1 MKTVNV
7 NELNKRYGISGQF
20 EKTDEEYYSVVNA
33 VKESVKRDY
42 KEKPIILIS
51 GPSGSGKTTTAEMLE
66 SMLDGEGVSTH
77 TVSIDNYFRTV
88 TEAERGNVDY
98 ESPTRVD
105 GELLS
110 EHIEK
115 IARCEE
121 VEIPIF
127 DFVSTM
133 RSDKTVRLKRK
144 PDELVIFEGIHALNP
159 SVITAPKDAT
169 SKIYISVRTR
179 VSYGDKL
186 LPPEYVRLMRRIA
199 RDKLFRGRSAEET
212 LKFYDEVKRGEDKYV
227 LPFKRYADYSID
239 SFIGYEVG
247 VYKSV
252 VESDVSALAGNYET
266 AKVLCEFLKNVKPLN
281 PEKTPYNSLIRE
293 FIGR

>member
-7 NELNKRYGISGQF
+7 NELNKRYGIFGQF

-33 VKESVKRDY
+33 VKESVKRDF

-159 SVITAPKDAT
+159 SVITASKAAT

-179 VSYGDKL
+179 VSYGEKL

-266 AKVLCEFLKNVKPLN
+266 AKVLCEFLENVKPLN

>member
-33 VKESVKRDY
+33 VKESVKRDF

-159 SVITAPKDAT
+159 SVITAQKDAT

-266 AKVLCEFLKNVKPLN
+266 AKVLCEFLENVKPLN

>member
-7 NELNKRYGISGQF
+7 NELNKRYGIPGQF

-33 VKESVKRDY
+33 VKESVKRDF

-66 SMLDGEGVSTH
+66 SMLDVEGVSTH

-159 SVITAPKDAT
+159 SVITAPKDTT

-266 AKVLCEFLKNVKPLN
+266 AKVLCEFLKNVKPLD